1 MPASRARACRPT
13 SGWPARIRES
23 FFMTRE
29 ALAIDEIAERL
40 ADLPEWQLTEDSAAI
55 TKQFIFRNFNAAF
68 GFMTRVALLAEKMD
82 HHPDWRNLYKRVDV
96 TLSTHEVQGLT
107 DLDFDMAARMDKFAD
122 S

>member
-1 MPASRARACRPT
+1 
-13 SGWPARIRES
+13 
-23 FFMTRE
+23 MTRE

-107 DLDFDMAARMDKFAD
+107 DLDFDMAARMDKFAN